1 MTSLVI
7 IVGRQS
13 CAKRL
18 PVTDVRRSTRFVLLV
33 TTLQGDNIP
42 TSMGLVFD
50 QKSTER
56 RAAFLRGLCEIVHGS
71 VTRLVYVEQVTKLLH
86 FDEQDAEA
94 AIEVLVAEELVR
106 IRLQCILSITQAG
119 IDEVHAAHAAPEL
132 LPPAKPAAPA
142 MQPVQI
148 SVSHMLLGAG
158 DFSHEDAQL
167 PPAAPPIEIQHD
179 HDDPELKLICQAIGL
194 DPRELIGKPA
204 SAAGNG
210 HLAVADAAPGHALRT
225 QPLLFD
231 PEEITGT
238 LASLKL
244 RLLKLRLLKD
254 DLAEAEAEIATATAQ
269 LLSPRPK
276 QPIIAASLNTLLAV
290 LDGPGAAGMTVDLR
304 VSLTEIRF
312 FLTQIQS

>member
-1 MTSLVI
+1 
-7 IVGRQS
+7 
-13 CAKRL
+13 
-18 PVTDVRRSTRFVLLV
+18 
-33 TTLQGDNIP
+33 
-42 TSMGLVFD
+42 MGLVFD

-56 RAAFLRGLCEIVHGS
+56 RAAFLRGLCEIVHGN
-71 VTRLVYVEQVTKLLH
+71 VTRLVYVDQVTKLLH

-119 IDEVHAAHAAPEL
+119 IDEVHAAHPAPEL
-132 LPPAKPAAPA
+132 PPPAKPAAPA
-142 MQPVQI
+142 MQPAVQV

-158 DFSHEDAQL
+158 DFSQQDAQL
-167 PPAAPPIEIQHD
+167 PPAAPPVEIQHD

-210 HLAVADAAPGHALRT
+210 HLAVTDAASGHALRT

-244 RLLKLRLLKD
+244 RLLKLRLSKD

-276 QPIIAASLNTLLAV
+276 QPIIAASLSTLLAV
-290 LDGPGAAGMTVDLR
+290 LDGPGAASMTVDLQ

-312 FLTQIQS
+312 FLAQIQS